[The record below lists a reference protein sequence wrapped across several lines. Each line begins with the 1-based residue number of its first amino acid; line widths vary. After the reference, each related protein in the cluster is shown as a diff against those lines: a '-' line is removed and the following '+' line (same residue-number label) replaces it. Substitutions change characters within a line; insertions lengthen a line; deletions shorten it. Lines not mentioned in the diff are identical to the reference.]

1 MEDAANTDPD
11 VPEDRRMTRGMKA
24 AGGVIPPVLP
34 PVKKRLRVQ
43 KSKPIDIK
51 PEDSKDNDS
60 RSSQDPYQFSVKR
73 KKTKTPPFDPTDP
86 WACGPDGVPVIDRI
100 VWHLTRAY
108 ARTPTEDELW
118 EAVHKY
124 KWRAT
129 RQHRLRDLKTMT
141 LTEKHQARKKLAD
154 NPGDKLQQIKL
165 DLLNVITSHITS
177 EYSDAMY
184 AKWRVGREKV
194 RIN

>member
-1 MEDAANTDPD
+1 MFPQQATKAMEDAANTDPD

-73 KKTKTPPFDPTDP
+73 KKTKSEYSNNLLICPCNLFVTWKLTGSCSVAPPFDPTDP
-86 WACGPDGVPVIDRI
+86 
-100 VWHLTRAY
+100 
-108 ARTPTEDELW
+108 
-118 EAVHKY
+118 
-124 KWRAT
+124 
-129 RQHRLRDLKTMT
+129 
-141 LTEKHQARKKLAD
+141 
-154 NPGDKLQQIKL
+154 
-165 DLLNVITSHITS
+165 
-177 EYSDAMY
+177 
-184 AKWRVGREKV
+184 
-194 RIN
+194 